1 MEKPKIIIELKDLEK
16 KKARLEELI
25 MHYDRMSL
33 SVPGPNYDREVV
45 DGTRNNEAP
54 FDKWVYKKIEAEEVL
69 KDVLVKIDEK
79 MRELDDELDAI
90 DDEMAMVIRYRYIL
104 KECWDDIAK
113 HMNYAVSTV
122 YRLHAKGL
130 EILKKTGDANE
141 L

>member
-45 DGTRNNEAP
+45 DGTKSHDAP
-54 FDKWVYKKIEAEEVL
+54 FVKWVYKKIEAEEVL
-69 KDVLVKIDEK
+69 KDVLLKIDEK

-90 DDEMAMVIRYRYIL
+90 DEEMAMVIRYRYIL

-113 HMNYAVSTV
+113 NMNYAVSTV

-130 EILKKTGDANE
+130 EMLKKTGDVNE